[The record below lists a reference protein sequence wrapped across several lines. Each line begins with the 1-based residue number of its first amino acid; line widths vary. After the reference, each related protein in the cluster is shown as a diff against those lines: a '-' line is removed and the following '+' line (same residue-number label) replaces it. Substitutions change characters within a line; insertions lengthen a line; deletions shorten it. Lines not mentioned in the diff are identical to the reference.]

1 MLAPELQTTDLA
13 HFMRE
18 AINEV
23 HLAGRAG
30 ELPIGAV
37 VVVRG
42 QIVSRGHNTNR
53 ADRSQLRH
61 AEMSALWGG
70 GPELWEHFRD
80 AILFTTMEPC
90 PMCLGAAVM
99 ADVPH
104 VVFAVHDPHVCSGA
118 TLANNPYV
126 RRHVRSYHGGV
137 LADEV
142 RELIARYHPTLLHR
156 LCQS

>member
-1 MLAPELQTTDLA
+1 MLAPELRTTDLA

-18 AINEV
+18 AIQEA

-37 VVVRG
+37 LVVRG
-42 QIVSRGHNTNR
+42 QIVSRGRNGNR
-53 ADRSQLRH
+53 AARSQLQH
-61 AEMSALWGG
+61 AEMAALLGG
-70 GPELWEHFRD
+70 GPMLWEHYRD
-80 AILFTTMEPC
+80 AVLFTTVEPC

-104 VVFAVHDPHVCSGA
+104 VVFAVDDAHVCSGD

-126 RRHVRSYHGGV
+126 RRHIRSYHGGV

-142 RELIARYHPTLLHR
+142 RALIDRYDPTLFCHIGPP
-156 LCQS
+156 